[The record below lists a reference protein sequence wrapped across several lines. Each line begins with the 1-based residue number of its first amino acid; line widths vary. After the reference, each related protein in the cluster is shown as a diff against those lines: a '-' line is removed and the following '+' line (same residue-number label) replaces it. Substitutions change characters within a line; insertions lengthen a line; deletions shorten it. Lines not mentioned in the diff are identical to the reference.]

1 MPNGGAILAGFGL
14 PTSSRCSKLAV
25 RSQRNKK
32 GEEGM
37 GDFAR
42 DLMREHL
49 QSSLLPGT
57 VAGLLPVPGTS
68 TLALT
73 ALEAVLVAKATEVY
87 NDRLDPQGI
96 VEEAKSLLP
105 VAGKAI
111 ALKTLAEACTFVP
124 VVGWIAKPFVTRA
137 ALQTMGEG
145 AIGFFEKRNPDRV
158 Y

>member
-1 MPNGGAILAGFGL
+1 
-14 PTSSRCSKLAV
+14 
-25 RSQRNKK
+25 
-32 GEEGM
+32 M

-57 VAGLLPVPGTS
+57 VAGLLPVPGSS

-73 ALEAVLVAKATEVY
+73 ALEAALVAKAADVY
-87 NDRLDPQGI
+87 NDRPDPRGI
-96 VEEAKSLLP
+96 AEEAKSLLP
-105 VAGKAI
+105 VAGKSI

-124 VVGWIAKPFVTRA
+124 VIGWVAKPFVTRA
-137 ALQTMGEG
+137 ALQAMGEG
-145 AIGFFEKRNPDRV
+145 AIEFFEKRNPDRV